1 MKKIAGVATVGE
13 RGRDMR
19 ISVKASLIAVVGVL
33 VVFLGVQSGLG
44 VLQLRTIQQGATD
57 VTTNAMPSLRRIA
70 DIKQAVTEHRLQV
83 ASLVIDED
91 PTASQAIDERI
102 NITAKKLDALFRSY
116 EESGLDAEEQALW
129 TEFEQRWAED
139 GKALNEALSLK
150 RLTDRSGAASALA
163 RSVPDF
169 DKTLQ
174 LLDRSIGVQT
184 RHADEE
190 SGHIDGAYRSS
201 LFVSLVLAAVGLV
214 IGLGAGAFVVF
225 GVSGPLRGL
234 TTAMQAIAGGRL
246 DANIPSVG
254 RANEIGDMARTLVV
268 FRDGL
273 AEAERLRS
281 EQSEKD
287 RAVGERMAKER
298 REIADRF
305 MATMGT
311 LARGFV
317 KSSGDVAGAA
327 SDLSATAEET
337 SRQAGSVA
345 DAASDAATNVQT
357 VATSSEELAA
367 SVREITGRVGQ
378 STEVAQA
385 AAEEA
390 ANTEANIRLLSQA
403 AEKIGDVVELI
414 KDIAG
419 QTNLLALNA
428 TIEAARAGEAGKGFA
443 VVASEVKQLAAQ
455 TAKATD
461 EIALKIGEIQSA
473 TAETVGSISRI
484 VGTIGS
490 IREVTSSI
498 AGAVTQ
504 QGAAAQEISQNTHRA
519 AQGAAQVT
527 DTIAGVGRAAETTGT
542 AANRLMGLSA
552 DLSSQADEL
561 TRQVESFVATLR
573 AA

>member
-1 MKKIAGVATVGE
+1 
-13 RGRDMR
+13 MR
-19 ISVKASLIAVVGVL
+19 ISVKASLIAVVGAL
-33 VVFLGVQSGLG
+33 VVFLSVQSGLG
-44 VLQLRTIQQGATD
+44 VRQLQSMQSSAAD
-57 VTTNAMPSLRRIA
+57 VTQHAMPALQQVA
-70 DIKQAVTEHRLQV
+70 DIRQAVTEQRLHV

-102 NITAKKLDALFRSY
+102 NLGAKKLDKIFRTY
-116 EESGLDAEEQALW
+116 EASEFDAEERKLW
-129 TEFEQRWAED
+129 DEFKGYWVIDE
-139 GKALNEALSLK
+139 KALNEALSMK

-169 DKTLQ
+169 DKTLEI
-174 LLDRSIGVQT
+174 LDRLIAMQT
-184 RHADEE
+184 RQAGAE
-190 SGHIDGAYRSS
+190 SAHIDRTYRSS
-201 LFVSLVLAAVGLV
+201 LITSLVLWAVGLV

-225 GVSGPLRGL
+225 GISGPLRGL
-234 TTAMQAIAGGRL
+234 TSAMQSIAGGRL
-246 DANIPSVG
+246 DANIPSIG

-273 AEAERLRS
+273 AEAERLRT
-281 EQSEKD
+281 EQSAKD
-287 RAVGERMAKER
+287 RAVGERMAQER

-305 MATMGT
+305 MATMGA

-345 DAASDAATNVQT
+345 AAANDAAANVQT
-357 VATSSEELAA
+357 VAASSEELAA
-367 SVREITGRVGQ
+367 SVHEITGRVGQ

-484 VGTIGS
+484 VRTIGS

-504 QGAAAQEISQNTHRA
+504 QGAAAQEISENTHRA

-527 DTIAGVGRAAETTGT
+527 DNIAGVGRAAETTGT
-542 AANRLMGLSA
+542 AANRLMNLSA

>member
-1 MKKIAGVATVGE
+1 
-13 RGRDMR
+13 MR

-44 VLQLRTIQQGATD
+44 VLQLRTMQRSASD
-57 VTTNAMPSLRRIA
+57 VTQDAMPSLRRIE

-91 PTASQAIDERI
+91 PTASQVIDERI
-102 NITAKKLDALFRSY
+102 NINAKKLDALFRTY
-116 EESGLDAEEQALW
+116 EESKLDAEEQALW
-129 TEFEQRWAED
+129 TEFRQLWAQDE
-139 GKALNEALSLK
+139 KALNEALSLK
-150 RLTDRSGAASALA
+150 RITDRSGAASALA
-163 RSVPDF
+163 RSVPEF
-169 DKTLQ
+169 EKILQ
-174 LLDRSIGVQT
+174 VLDRSIGVQS
-184 RHADEE
+184 RQADAETD
-190 SGHIDGAYRSS
+190 HIERTYRSS
-201 LFVSLVLAAVGLV
+201 LITSLVLAGIGLV

-225 GVSGPLRGL
+225 GLSGPLRGL

-246 DANIPSVG
+246 DSPIPSVG
-254 RANEIGDMARTLVV
+254 RANEIGDMARALVV

-281 EQSEKD
+281 EQSAKD
-287 RAVGERMAKER
+287 RAMGERMAQER

-311 LARGFV
+311 LASGFV

-345 DAASDAATNVQT
+345 DAANDAATNVQT
-357 VATSSEELAA
+357 VAASSEELAA

-378 STEVAQA
+378 STEVAQT

-504 QGAAAQEISQNTHRA
+504 QGAAAQEISENTHRA
-519 AQGAAQVT
+519 ARGAAQVT
-527 DTIAGVGRAAETTGT
+527 DNIAGVGRAAETTGT

-552 DLSSQADEL
+552 DLSTQADEL